1 VSAPT
6 EGPVTRSRLLLG
18 LAAGAVA
25 FAAADTYVVV
35 LALVDMMQGIGLSP
49 EQLQRAAPIVSGF
62 LLGYVAMLPLIGRI
76 ADLRGRV
83 PVLTAAL
90 VVFAFGSILTAAAYD
105 MTTMVGGRFLQGVGG
120 GGLVP
125 ATLALV
131 ADLYPVHRRA
141 IPLGIVSAVQEIG
154 SVLGPLLGAVVLAVA
169 DWRAIFLLNLAV
181 GLVLAAAIAAVAGRE
196 QLVEQRGAPATSGP
210 PPVVEQRG
218 APATSGPPPVVEQR
232 GAPATSGRRDHL
244 DWLGIVLLLLAMVAG
259 ALVFQPPTQ
268 LLTDLTWGQLFIP
281 FVEDGGRWL
290 TPVGAVAIAA
300 VVLLLVRTLTAR
312 RPLVDLRAWGRSLRE
327 ADLVGATY
335 LAVALGGVILAFAT
349 ADPKIEVFSEQGW
362 WYLLGAAIGTVAFV
376 VHLRRAE
383 APLLPRGTLAARP
396 AWGSVVV
403 SFFVGAALIAALID
417 VPLFAR
423 TTVYPESQLM
433 AALVLLRF
441 LAALPVG
448 AVVGGYLTRSLPA
461 GVVTAAGMLM
471 ASGGFLAMSRWD
483 ITSLESWTST
493 VPLVVGGFGFGLALA
508 PVNAA
513 ILASTAD
520 AVHGVASAMVVVAR
534 MVGMLVGISALT
546 TIGLRRYYAEQAGVP
561 PVQEVCPAGT
571 TRCSEY
577 SDLLKAAGIAQEQTV
592 FLGAAGCALVAAVLA
607 LVLLRGAATRG
618 TPTRTGLGIG

>member
-1 VSAPT
+1 MSDPGAGPAP
-6 EGPVTRSRLLLG
+6 RSRLLLG

-90 VVFAFGSILTAAAYD
+90 VVFAFGSIVTAAAYD

-181 GLVLAAAIAAVAGRE
+181 GLVLAAAIAAAAGRE
-196 QLVEQRGAPATSGP
+196 Q
-210 PPVVEQRG
+210 VVEQRG
-218 APATSGPPPVVEQR
+218 AS
-232 GAPATSGRRDHL
+232 ATSGRRDHL
-244 DWLGIVLLLLAMVAG
+244 DWLGILLLLVAMAAG

-290 TPVGAVAIAA
+290 TPIGAVAIAA
-300 VVLLLVRTLTAR
+300 VVLLLLRTLTAR

-349 ADPKIEVFSEQGW
+349 ADPKIEVLSEQGW

-403 SFFVGAALIAALID
+403 SFFVGTALIAALID

-448 AVVGGYLTRSLPA
+448 AVVGGYLTRMLPA
-461 GVVTAAGMLM
+461 GLVTAVGMLM

-483 ITSLESWTST
+483 ITSLESWTAT

-561 PVQEVCPAGT
+561 PVQDVCPAGT

>member
-1 VSAPT
+1 
-6 EGPVTRSRLLLG
+6 
-18 LAAGAVA
+18 
-25 FAAADTYVVV
+25 
-35 LALVDMMQGIGLSP
+35 M
-49 EQLQRAAPIVSGF
+49 
-62 LLGYVAMLPLIGRI
+62 
-76 ADLRGRV
+76 
-83 PVLTAAL
+83 
-90 VVFAFGSILTAAAYD
+90 
-105 MTTMVGGRFLQGVGG
+105 
-120 GGLVP
+120 
-125 ATLALV
+125 
-131 ADLYPVHRRA
+131 
-141 IPLGIVSAVQEIG
+141 
-154 SVLGPLLGAVVLAVA
+154 
-169 DWRAIFLLNLAV
+169 
-181 GLVLAAAIAAVAGRE
+181 
-196 QLVEQRGAPATSGP
+196 VEQG
-210 PPVVEQRG
+210 
-218 APATSGPPPVVEQR
+218 

-244 DWLGIVLLLLAMVAG
+244 DWLGILLLLLAMVAG

-281 FVEDGGRWL
+281 FVDDGGRWL

-349 ADPKIEVFSEQGW
+349 ADPKVEVFSEQGW

-423 TTVYPESQLM
+423 TTVYPESQLL